1 MSKKSRTFAPQFVK
15 NMPVPH
21 STYYR
26 DRYSERDLCHDFP
39 GDEILIDGLHAMQRH
54 FWNNNVSIDIP
65 VVRVMNTAHF
75 IAAYMFA
82 TSCSGDQMEYDAL
95 AYDSFCR
102 NRQLM
107 QVAIIVLAAMLQ
119 RTDGFRAKQC
129 RNVLLQDR
137 SPDFDYGVTLYD
149 KFLRSAEKR
158 FAEEDFLMD
167 TGAQIQR
174 LQAENKQLITEN
186 TQLKYTITTME
197 QEQQNKHQ
205 TIVYNY
211 GSYIAEQHID
221 IHDNHNCRIYATAQ
235 PEEEEEE
242 SREQEERQEA
252 DCNTSFFTARF
263 PEDVVRK
270 NIREAIAFASSKADA
285 CRRIMA
291 LETQG
296 YIILSNVGDD
306 RKAELIN
313 PYAQPNFTLT
323 GEDFKKARNR
333 R

>member
-1 MSKKSRTFAPQFVK
+1 
-15 NMPVPH
+15 
-21 STYYR
+21 
-26 DRYSERDLCHDFP
+26 
-39 GDEILIDGLHAMQRH
+39 MQLY
-54 FWNNNVSIDIP
+54 FWNNGLNIEIP

-102 NRQLM
+102 DRQLM
-107 QVAIIVLAAMLQ
+107 QVTIIVLAAMLQ

-149 KFLRSAEKR
+149 RFLRSAEKR
-158 FAEEDFLMD
+158 FAEEDFLID

-174 LQAENKQLITEN
+174 LQAENQQLITEN

-197 QEQQNKHQ
+197 EQQNKHQ

-211 GSYIAEQHID
+211 GTYITEQHND

-235 PEEEEEE
+235 PEEKQETGERRP
-242 SREQEERQEA
+242 RENDYAALVAWLEA
-252 DCNTSFFTARF
+252 EKAQGRDYY
-263 PEDVVRK
+263 
-270 NIREAIAFASSKADA
+270 ADA
-285 CRRIMA
+285 GMNRSRMCRD
-291 LETQG
+291 LSE
-296 YIILSNVGDD
+296 ILGWIVDQNSL
-306 RKAELIN
+306 RKAE
-313 PYAQPNFTLT
+313 
-323 GEDFKKARNR
+323 NR
-333 R
+333 

>member
-1 MSKKSRTFAPQFVK
+1 
-15 NMPVPH
+15 MPVPH

-102 NRQLM
+102 DRQLM
-107 QVAIIVLAAMLQ
+107 QVTIIVLAAMLQ

-137 SPDFDYGVTLYD
+137 SPDFEEGVSLYD
-149 KFLRSAEKR
+149 QFLRSAEKR
-158 FAEEDFLMD
+158 FAEEDFLID

-174 LQAENKQLITEN
+174 LRAENQQLITEN

-211 GSYIAEQHID
+211 GTYND
-221 IHDNHNCRIYATAQ
+221 IHDNPYSTIYTAQ
-235 PEEEEEE
+235 PEEKKETGERRP
-242 SREQEERQEA
+242 RENDYAALVAWLDAEKAQGR
-252 DCNTSFFTARF
+252 DYY
-263 PEDVVRK
+263 
-270 NIREAIAFASSKADA
+270 ADA
-285 CRRIMA
+285 GMNRSRMCRD
-291 LETQG
+291 
-296 YIILSNVGDD
+296 LSEVLGWIVDQNSL
-306 RKAELIN
+306 RKAE
-313 PYAQPNFTLT
+313 
-323 GEDFKKARNR
+323 NR
-333 R
+333 

>member
-1 MSKKSRTFAPQFVK
+1 
-15 NMPVPH
+15 MPVPH

-26 DRYSERDLCHDFP
+26 DRHSERDLCHDFP

-102 NRQLM
+102 DRQLM
-107 QVAIIVLAAMLQ
+107 QVTIIVLAAMLQ

-149 KFLRSAEKR
+149 RFLRSAEKR
-158 FAEEDFLMD
+158 FAEEDFLID

-174 LQAENKQLITEN
+174 LQAENKQLRTEN
-186 TQLKYTITTME
+186 NNLKYTITTME
-197 QEQQNKHQ
+197 EQQNKPQ

-211 GSYIAEQHID
+211 GTYND
-221 IHDNHNCRIYATAQ
+221 IHDNPYSTIYTAQ
-235 PEEEEEE
+235 PEEKK
-242 SREQEERQEA
+242 EA
-252 DCNTSFFTARF
+252 DGAERR
-263 PEDVVRK
+263 P
-270 NIREAIAFASSKADA
+270 RENDYAALVAWLEVEKAQGRDYFADA
-285 CRRIMA
+285 GMNRSRMCRD
-291 LETQG
+291 LSD
-296 YIILSNVGDD
+296 ILGWIVDQNSL
-306 RKAELIN
+306 RKAQN
-313 PYAQPNFTLT
+313 
-323 GEDFKKARNR
+323 K
-333 R
+333 

>member
-1 MSKKSRTFAPQFVK
+1 
-15 NMPVPH
+15 
-21 STYYR
+21 
-26 DRYSERDLCHDFP
+26 
-39 GDEILIDGLHAMQRH
+39 MQLY

-102 NRQLM
+102 DRQLM
-107 QVAIIVLAAMLQ
+107 QVTIIVLAAMLQ
-119 RTDGFRAKQC
+119 RTEGFRARQC

-149 KFLRSAEKR
+149 RFLRSAEKR
-158 FAEEDFLMD
+158 FAEEDFLID

-174 LQAENKQLITEN
+174 LQAENQQLITEN

-211 GSYIAEQHID
+211 GTYND
-221 IHDNHNCRIYATAQ
+221 IHDNPYSTIYTAQ
-235 PEEEEEE
+235 PEEKQETGERRP
-242 SREQEERQEA
+242 RENDYAALVAWLDAEKAQGH
-252 DCNTSFFTARF
+252 DYY
-263 PEDVVRK
+263 
-270 NIREAIAFASSKADA
+270 ADA
-285 CRRIMA
+285 GMNRSRMCRD
-291 LETQG
+291 LSD
-296 YIILSNVGDD
+296 ILGWIVDQNSL
-306 RKAELIN
+306 RKAE
-313 PYAQPNFTLT
+313 
-323 GEDFKKARNR
+323 NR
-333 R
+333 

>member
-1 MSKKSRTFAPQFVK
+1 MSKKNSTFAPQFVK

-54 FWNNNVSIDIP
+54 FWNNSLNIEIP

-102 NRQLM
+102 DRQLM
-107 QVAIIVLAAMLQ
+107 QVTIIVLAAMLQ

-149 KFLRSAEKR
+149 RFLRSAEKR

-174 LQAENKQLITEN
+174 LQAENQQLRTEN
-186 TQLKYTITTME
+186 NNLKYTITTME
-197 QEQQNKHQ
+197 EQQNKPQ

-211 GSYIAEQHID
+211 GTYIAEQHND

-235 PEEEEEE
+235 PEEKE
-242 SREQEERQEA
+242 EA
-252 DCNTSFFTARF
+252 DGAERR
-263 PEDVVRK
+263 P
-270 NIREAIAFASSKADA
+270 RENDYAALVAWLEVEKAQGRDYFADA
-285 CRRIMA
+285 GMNRSRMCRD
-291 LETQG
+291 LSD
-296 YIILSNVGDD
+296 ILGWIVDQNSL
-306 RKAELIN
+306 RKAQN
-313 PYAQPNFTLT
+313 
-323 GEDFKKARNR
+323 K
-333 R
+333 

>member
-1 MSKKSRTFAPQFVK
+1 
-15 NMPVPH
+15 MPVPH

-26 DRYSERDLCHDFP
+26 DRHSERDLCHDFP
-39 GDEILIDGLHAMQRH
+39 GDEILIDGLHAMQLY

-102 NRQLM
+102 DRQLM
-107 QVAIIVLAAMLQ
+107 QVTIIVLAAMLQ
-119 RTDGFRAKQC
+119 RTEGFRARQC

-149 KFLRSAEKR
+149 RFLRSAEKR
-158 FAEEDFLMD
+158 FAEEDFLID

-174 LQAENKQLITEN
+174 LQAENQQLITEN

-211 GSYIAEQHID
+211 GTYND
-221 IHDNHNCRIYATAQ
+221 IHDNPYSTIYTAQ
-235 PEEEEEE
+235 PEEKQETGERRP
-242 SREQEERQEA
+242 RENDYAALVAWLDAEKAQGH
-252 DCNTSFFTARF
+252 DYY
-263 PEDVVRK
+263 
-270 NIREAIAFASSKADA
+270 ADA
-285 CRRIMA
+285 GMNRSRMCRD
-291 LETQG
+291 LSD
-296 YIILSNVGDD
+296 ILGWIVDQNSL
-306 RKAELIN
+306 RKAE
-313 PYAQPNFTLT
+313 
-323 GEDFKKARNR
+323 NR
-333 R
+333 

>member
-1 MSKKSRTFAPQFVK
+1 
-15 NMPVPH
+15 MPVPH

-26 DRYSERDLCHDFP
+26 DRHSERDLCHDFP
-39 GDEILIDGLHAMQRH
+39 GDEILIDGLHAMQLY
-54 FWNNNVSIDIP
+54 FWSNGLNLEIP
-65 VVRVMNTAHF
+65 VVRVMNTAHY

-102 NRQLM
+102 DRQLM
-107 QVAIIVLAAMLQ
+107 QVTIIVLAAMLQ
-119 RTDGFRAKQC
+119 RTEGFRARQC

-197 QEQQNKHQ
+197 QEQQNAPKK
-205 TIVYNY
+205 IVYNY
-211 GSYIAEQHID
+211 GTYND
-221 IHDNHNCRIYATAQ
+221 IHDNPYSTIYTAQ
-235 PEEEEEE
+235 PEEKE
-242 SREQEERQEA
+242 
-252 DCNTSFFTARF
+252 
-263 PEDVVRK
+263 
-270 NIREAIAFASSKADA
+270 KADGA
-285 CRRIMA
+285 ERRPRENDYAALVAWLEVEKAQGRDYYADAGMNRSRMCRD
-291 LETQG
+291 LSE
-296 YIILSNVGDD
+296 ILGWIVDQNSL
-306 RKAELIN
+306 RKAQN
-313 PYAQPNFTLT
+313 
-323 GEDFKKARNR
+323 K
-333 R
+333 

>member
-1 MSKKSRTFAPQFVK
+1 
-15 NMPVPH
+15 MPVPH

-102 NRQLM
+102 DRQLM
-107 QVAIIVLAAMLQ
+107 QVTIIVLAAMLQ
-119 RTDGFRAKQC
+119 RTDGLRAKQC

-174 LQAENKQLITEN
+174 LQAENQQLRTEN
-186 TQLKYTITTME
+186 NNLKYTITTME
-197 QEQQNKHQ
+197 EQQNKPQ

-211 GSYIAEQHID
+211 GTYND
-221 IHDNHNCRIYATAQ
+221 IHDNPYSTIYTAQ
-235 PEEEEEE
+235 PEEKK
-242 SREQEERQEA
+242 EA
-252 DCNTSFFTARF
+252 DGAERR
-263 PEDVVRK
+263 P
-270 NIREAIAFASSKADA
+270 RENDYAALVAWLEVEKAQGRDYFADA
-285 CRRIMA
+285 GMNRSRMCRD
-291 LETQG
+291 LSD
-296 YIILSNVGDD
+296 ILGWIVDQNSL
-306 RKAELIN
+306 RKAQN
-313 PYAQPNFTLT
+313 
-323 GEDFKKARNR
+323 K
-333 R
+333 

>member
-21 STYYR
+21 STYFR

-54 FWNNNVSIDIP
+54 FLSNNVSIDIP

-102 NRQLM
+102 DRQLM
-107 QVAIIVLAAMLQ
+107 QVTIIVLAAMLQ

-174 LQAENKQLITEN
+174 LQAENQQLRTEN
-186 TQLKYTITTME
+186 NNLKYTITTME
-197 QEQQNKHQ
+197 EQQNKPQ

-211 GSYIAEQHID
+211 GTYND
-221 IHDNHNCRIYATAQ
+221 IHDNPYSTIYTAQ
-235 PEEEEEE
+235 PEEKK
-242 SREQEERQEA
+242 EA
-252 DCNTSFFTARF
+252 DGAERR
-263 PEDVVRK
+263 P
-270 NIREAIAFASSKADA
+270 RENDYAALVAWLEVEKAQGRDYFADA
-285 CRRIMA
+285 GMNRSRMCRD
-291 LETQG
+291 LSD
-296 YIILSNVGDD
+296 ILGWIVDQNSL
-306 RKAELIN
+306 RKAQN
-313 PYAQPNFTLT
+313 
-323 GEDFKKARNR
+323 K
-333 R
+333 